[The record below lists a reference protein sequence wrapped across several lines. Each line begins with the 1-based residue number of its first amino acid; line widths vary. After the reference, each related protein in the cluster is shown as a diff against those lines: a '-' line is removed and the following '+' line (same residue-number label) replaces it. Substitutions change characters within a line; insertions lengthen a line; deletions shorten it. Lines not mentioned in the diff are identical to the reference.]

1 MSGSG
6 GAIRVFLVDDHDV
19 VRLGLQ
25 ALLQG
30 EEDMT
35 VVGEAATASEA
46 LGRIPAVRPD
56 VAVLDVRLPD
66 GDGVEV
72 CRDLRARL
80 PRLACL
86 ILTSYSDDEALYGS
100 VMAGAAGY
108 VLKQIHN
115 SELVDAIRTVASGES
130 LLDPHS
136 TTLVLRRLREGAE
149 ADDPL
154 SGFSEKERRV
164 FELIGEGLTNRQ
176 IGEQMFLAEKTV
188 KNHVSSVLAKLDMQR
203 RSQAA
208 AHAARLGVRPLPDRR
223 T

>member
-188 KNHVSSVLAKLDMQR
+188 KNHVSSVLAKLDMRR